1 MSTKL
6 ELCLT
11 LSKLPFH
18 LEKLHLM
25 RMMLIKL
32 PRNLREAVLLNL
44 KSSEVEEEWDTL
56 EKLDLKVESK

>member
-1 MSTKL
+1 
-6 ELCLT
+6 
-11 LSKLPFH
+11 

-32 PRNLREAVLLNL
+32 PRNLREAVLLNH

>member
-1 MSTKL
+1 
-6 ELCLT
+6 
-11 LSKLPFH
+11 
-18 LEKLHLM
+18 
-25 RMMLIKL
+25 MLIKL